1 MADFA
6 AKFGKNLAVEKVS
19 AIKRDITLLLVE
31 VDKKFSLFWVPDRI
45 YNANNDIRGHRNAKV
60 CLNRPGNEEILWFL
74 SKNRLNLWAN

>member
-6 AKFGKNLAVEKVS
+6 AKFVKNQAVEKVS
-19 AIKRDITLLLVE
+19 ATKRDIILLLAE
-31 VDKKFSLFWVPDRI
+31 VGKKFSLFWVPDRI